1 MTNEKTQ
8 ALLLKLKNNLKYKK
22 TRLGQ
27 PQEKKNRNYK
37 EKYFKDKGTKIER
50 IKKN

>member
-27 PQEKKNRNYK
+27 PQEKKKQKLQRKIFQRQRNQNR
-37 EKYFKDKGTKIER
+37 
-50 IKKN
+50 KN

>member
-1 MTNEKTQ
+1 MTNEKTR

-27 PQEKKNRNYK
+27 PQEKK
-37 EKYFKDKGTKIER
+37 IETT
-50 IKKN
+50 KKNISKTKEPK